1 MTNQSSNETAALR
14 QAMTGEFLNLHEL
27 VAKARANLSQNNWDY
42 IVGGTETETTMLRN
56 RLALDSIA
64 LRPRVLRD
72 VGKIDASV
80 EFLGRRL
87 RLPIVLCPVGTLETF
102 DPGGGATVVQ
112 AAHEFGVAHMLSS
125 VCEPGL
131 EAVAQAAPAALR
143 MFQLYVRGDQ
153 AWVDA
158 HVERAMAQGYAMFC
172 LTVDTAIYS
181 RRERDIAKRH
191 MTTGRIR
198 ASGNEFQAALD
209 WRTVERIKRRFAI
222 PLALKGIATAE
233 DAKIALDHG
242 VEFIYVSNH
251 GGRQLDHGRGAME
264 VLPEIVDAVAGRAAI
279 IVDGGFCRGTDII
292 KAIAAGA
299 HLVGLGRMQ
308 CYALAAAGQP
318 GIVRMLELLEDEV
331 RRSLGLVGVTSF
343 GKLDAS
349 CLRAAAPT
357 NPPHALSAFP
367 LLEIEK
373 YRY

>member
-1 MTNQSSNETAALR
+1 MTNRTSDEIAALR
-14 QAMTGEFLNLHEL
+14 QAMAGEFLNLHEL
-27 VAKARANLSQNNWDY
+27 IAKARVNLNQNNWDY
-42 IVGGTETETTMLRN
+42 IVGATESETTMRRN
-56 RLALDSIA
+56 RLALDAIA

-72 VGKIDASV
+72 VSNINASV

-87 RLPIVLCPVGTLETF
+87 RLPVLLCPVGTLETF
-102 DPGGGATVVQ
+102 DPGGGATVVR

-131 EAVAQAAPAALR
+131 EAVAQAAPEAVR
-143 MFQLYVRGDQ
+143 MFQLYVRGDE
-153 AWVDA
+153 AWVDD
-158 HVERAMAQGYAMFC
+158 HVERAMAQSYALFC

-209 WRTVERIKRRFAI
+209 WRTVERIKRRYAI

-233 DAKIALDHG
+233 DAKIAVDHG

-264 VLPEIVDAVAGRAAI
+264 VLPEIVDAVAGRAGI
-279 IVDGGFCRGTDII
+279 IIDGGFCRGTDII

-299 HLVGLGRMQ
+299 QLVGLGRMQ
-308 CYALAAAGQP
+308 CYALAAAGQA

-331 RRSLGLVGVTSF
+331 RRSLGLVGASSC

-349 CLRAAAPT
+349 YLQAATPA
-357 NPPHALSAFP
+357 NPPDVLSAFP
-367 LLEIEK
+367 LLDIEK
-373 YRY
+373 FRY

>member
-1 MTNQSSNETAALR
+1 MTNQSSDEIAALR
-14 QAMTGEFLNLHEL
+14 RAMAGEFLNLHEL
-27 VAKARANLSQNNWDY
+27 VAKARANLNQNNWDY

-72 VGKIDASV
+72 VGNIDASV
-80 EFLGRRL
+80 EFLGRKL
-87 RLPIVLCPVGTLETF
+87 RLPVVLCPVGTLETF

-209 WRTVERIKRRFAI
+209 WRTVEHIKRRFAI

-233 DAKIALDHG
+233 DARIA
-242 VEFIYVSNH
+242 
-251 GGRQLDHGRGAME
+251 LDHGRGAME
-264 VLPEIVDAVAGRAAI
+264 VLPEIVDAVAGRATI

-349 CLRAAAPT
+349 CLQAAAPI
-357 NPPHALSAFP
+357 NEPHALSAFP